1 MTTGSP
7 ETIETF
13 EDSFRSVGLSPP
25 SRKRKRGTVDSNPVP
40 HRHMC
45 WEKRPIGHK
54 QFNDKTVWIGKAY
67 RPLHRYKGV
76 CWRVC
81 TGFETLQ
88 LSQLTSEDQ
97 TDFLKCSPNAT
108 ATTGVFLFHLQR
120 TRLAIHLESFCPAT
134 LKAAQIVQQ
143 VKDNE

>member
-1 MTTGSP
+1 MQGSVP
-7 ETIETF
+7 LKDEFVRNMLE
-13 EDSFRSVGLSPP
+13 SFCPTMCFPGSACPGQAV
-25 SRKRKRGTVDSNPVP
+25 

-45 WEKRPIGHK
+45 WKKRPLGHK
-54 QFNDKTVWIGKAY
+54 QFNGKTVWIGKAY

-88 LSQLTSEDQ
+88 FSQLTSEDQ
-97 TDFLKCSPNAT
+97 TDFLHCSPNAS
-108 ATTGVFLFHLQR
+108 ATTGVFLFNLQR

-134 LKAAQIVQQ
+134 RTATQIVQQ
-143 VKDNE
+143 VKGTK